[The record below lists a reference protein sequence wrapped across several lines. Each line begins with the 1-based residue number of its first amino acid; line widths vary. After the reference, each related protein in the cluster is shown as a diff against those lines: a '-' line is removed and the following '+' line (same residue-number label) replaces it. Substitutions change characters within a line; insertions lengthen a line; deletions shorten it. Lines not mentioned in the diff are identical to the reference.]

1 MSWLTGYRDDRKCGE
16 VLNHQLS
23 AQSLLKQLAFVVT
36 PPGTSLTLQAFTICE
51 YANFIQ
57 RHQHPPPSWFPCAL
71 CLKRR
76 DQHHGTKQMGL
87 EIRKYSIIRK
97 LEQIPGMSMQ
107 STPLEVFGI
116 WLDEARSAN
125 SALV

>member
-23 AQSLLKQLAFVVT
+23 AQSLLKQLAFVIT
-36 PPGTSLTLQAFTICE
+36 PSSTSLTLQAFTICE
-51 YANFIQ
+51 YASFIQ
-57 RHQHPPPSWFPCAL
+57 RHQQWFPCAL
-71 CLKRR
+71 CLKWR

-97 LEQIPGMSMQ
+97 LEQIAEMSMQ
-107 STPLEVFGI
+107 SPPLEVFGI